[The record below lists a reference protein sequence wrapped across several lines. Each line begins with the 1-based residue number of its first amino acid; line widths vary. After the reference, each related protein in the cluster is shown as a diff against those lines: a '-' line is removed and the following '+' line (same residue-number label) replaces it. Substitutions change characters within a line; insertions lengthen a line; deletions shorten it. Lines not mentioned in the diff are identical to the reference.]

1 MKDLEE
7 KAFNDSKSTD
17 SRTMELIALAQN
29 GDSSAKEKLLLEN
42 SGLILCGNFSEEDM
56 KAKICTR

>member
-42 SGLILCGNFSEEDM
+42 S
-56 KAKICTR
+56 

>member
-42 SGLILCGNFSEEDM
+42 CFEIRRALE
-56 KAKICTR
+56 AA